1 MLTEENGPGRIF
13 RKIREASGIEYE
25 SNESGKVLSYN
36 DYTPLNCIYC
46 TSIYV
51 SLALFLT
58 PTWLTKLLAI
68 SALAI
73 VLDDVKEYL
82 DGNSNRD

>member
-1 MLTEENGPGRIF
+1 MLTEEKGPGRIF
-13 RKIREASGIEYE
+13 RKIREASGIEYV
-25 SNESGKVLSYN
+25 SNESGEILSYN

-46 TSIYV
+46 TSVWV
-51 SLALFLT
+51 SLALFIT
-58 PTWLTKLLAI
+58 PNWVTRLLAI